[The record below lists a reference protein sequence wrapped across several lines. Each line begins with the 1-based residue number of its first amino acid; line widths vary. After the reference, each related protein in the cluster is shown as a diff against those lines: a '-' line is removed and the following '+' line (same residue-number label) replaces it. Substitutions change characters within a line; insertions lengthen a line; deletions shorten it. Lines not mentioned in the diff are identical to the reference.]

1 MKELIKT
8 TSFKVT
14 ATLIVLVMASVS
26 SYAATTSTPTDS
38 NGLEI
43 VGGVALLI
51 GAIILPAFKGTKA

>member
-1 MKELIKT
+1 MKGLLKT
-8 TSFKVT
+8 TSFKSIAILT
-14 ATLIVLVMASVS
+14 ILVISSVS
-26 SYAATTSTPTDS
+26 TYAASTSTTDTS

>member
-1 MKELIKT
+1 MKGLIKT
-8 TSFKVT
+8 TGFKSI
-14 ATLIVLVMASVS
+14 ATMVVLVMVSVS
-26 SYAATTSTPTDS
+26 TYAATTSTTDSS